1 MVAQPNVVIYD
12 TFYRCS
18 IETLQRFTGLR
29 CSRLDAPAVGCK
41 LAAASFLCCRK
52 ELKRSAPAIDREHT
66 KAFSHIA
73 FISRVE
79 TSANA
84 ATDMTTAFYKCLR
97 TWNSSLPSSAFSKE
111 GWHTTLLRE
120 AARPP
125 PPLDASSS
133 KHKLCNLVALVAPC
147 VIPIDMPAFSQRCPD
162 DLHQAMRVWLNERP
176 WLNQTELVNGALSA
190 MIGYPDYRV
199 NTAPPT
205 LADYQRIGAM
215 DEVAHQ
221 SLSKAIRNGQL
232 IAVMGP
238 RQSGRSSLLSA
249 LIAEYQSIGSTPRRA
264 MVVSTIPGELTKNT
278 TPLYSVTLSEESMQ
292 NRPLIIPDTVESVFV
307 DDLSETA
314 MEGAV
319 QTWKR
324 HGGAFT
330 LRGNDVISIPTAIND
345 QVAVMLSMRDGK
357 VAMLVDRLPLENTP
371 EKIEQRSQM
380 RELRAADVLFDKIT
394 TWYETRQ
401 RLIRRGP
408 NSGRS
413 QDSITRRSSIRT
425 LTGSI
430 GTLEIM
436 TVMPSAGA
444 FERRITWTSNTTST
458 KPAASVLFD
467 ITSFEDA
474 KRHIG

>member
-1 MVAQPNVVIYD
+1 
-12 TFYRCS
+12 
-18 IETLQRFTGLR
+18 
-29 CSRLDAPAVGCK
+29 
-41 LAAASFLCCRK
+41 
-52 ELKRSAPAIDREHT
+52 
-66 KAFSHIA
+66 
-73 FISRVE
+73 
-79 TSANA
+79 
-84 ATDMTTAFYKCLR
+84 
-97 TWNSSLPSSAFSKE
+97 
-111 GWHTTLLRE
+111 
-120 AARPP
+120 
-125 PPLDASSS
+125 
-133 KHKLCNLVALVAPC
+133 
-147 VIPIDMPAFSQRCPD
+147 
-162 DLHQAMRVWLNERP
+162 MRVWLNERP